1 MASSS
6 NFPEGEDV
14 AKVPYRQD
22 PSEVSTLSD
31 RVSLLTQP
39 YPPGYGAAFA
49 SSDIVYPLS
58 HLPPSRS
65 GYHRGGGRGAYPVAD
80 REEWGRRGWG
90 LCSGGSDRMSPPRRR
105 AGRSYPR
112 TVLVPACQPLEPVR
126 LYGALSGPSLA
137 FNRK

>member
-6 NFPEGEDV
+6 NFSQGEDV
-14 AKVPYRQD
+14 VEVPCRQD

-31 RVSLLTQP
+31 RVSPLSQP
-39 YPPGYGAAFA
+39 YPPHYRAAFA
-49 SSDIVYPLS
+49 SSDIVDPPS

-80 REEWGRRGWG
+80 REEFGRSGWD
-90 LCSGGSDRMSPPRRR
+90 LCSGGSDRISPPRRR

-112 TVLVPACQPLEPVR
+112 TVLVPACQPL
-126 LYGALSGPSLA
+126 
-137 FNRK
+137 